1 MTHLFTHAFLG
12 GISEDGWQCFN
23 SEQDLVDFVS
33 RIPGAPLTIPPRS
46 LSSTES
52 LQIENEAKIIVDKVV
67 EDFRR
72 YKVKMEIALK
82 QKDVDVKKASNIR
95 SSEIT
100 SNNSDNSEEYIDELQ
115 RLKAQ
120 LAAQELKWK
129 TAYEKVTKE
138 NELLRSRGSDTM
150 VATQWR
156 ERYESCIKDRDEL
169 TENLRIFT
177 SSSSNSTVIDI
188 NPQSAPSSS
197 SSSSLAVRYS
207 EEGKQI
213 PIGNGGIGPN
223 YYWTQTLQDLTVY
236 VDVPVGCRGRDIKC
250 FIEAKKL
257 FLSADGQV
265 MIDGF
270 FEEAIKVDESMWTLN
285 ITANSIPQV
294 VITLDKGRKTWWKHI
309 IQGHPEIDTSK
320 VDSSQKIDEYD
331 DSTQAAIRKIMFD
344 QKQKALG
351 LPTSE
356 DIEKEDLI
364 QKAMSMP
371 GCPFIQ
377 TDEVGSPVMPPG
389 ISSPWDVEK
398 GKKKG

>member
-1 MTHLFTHAFLG
+1 MEDMNEYDTLF
-12 GISEDGWQCFN
+12 
-23 SEQDLVDFVS
+23 
-33 RIPGAPLTIPPRS
+33 
-46 LSSTES
+46 
-52 LQIENEAKIIVDKVV
+52 
-67 EDFRR
+67 
-72 YKVKMEIALK
+72 MEIAGRSGGLDKLLDNFFGFLHRRTDFYVTLDKTDDNAKMGFPEGVAEQMVLRTMNKYNFKKYALEK
-82 QKDVDVKKASNIR
+82 QKYEQQSP
-95 SSEIT
+95 SS
-100 SNNSDNSEEYIDELQ
+100 SSSSSSSSSKL
-115 RLKAQ
+115 
-120 LAAQELKWK
+120 
-129 TAYEKVTKE
+129 
-138 NELLRSRGSDTM
+138 SPS
-150 VATQWR
+150 
-156 ERYESCIKDRDEL
+156 SSSSSS
-169 TENLRIFT
+169 

-188 NPQSAPSSS
+188 NPQSAPS

-285 ITANSIPQV
+285 IAANSIPQV